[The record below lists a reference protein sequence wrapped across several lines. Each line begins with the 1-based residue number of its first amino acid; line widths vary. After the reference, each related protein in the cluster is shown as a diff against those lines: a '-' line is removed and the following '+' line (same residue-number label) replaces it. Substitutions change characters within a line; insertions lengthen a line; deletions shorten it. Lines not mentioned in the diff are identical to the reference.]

1 MSEDELIKH
10 PQDHIKDIVK
20 HWKKCNTNLEIYSK
34 RNEVKASR
42 LKTFDKALR
51 ASMLLCSSA
60 SAYVVTLWPTGNSTI
75 KNTHE
80 LKGTFLAETVLGLST
95 AFLSGL
101 IAFLGLTTTITEY
114 EKTASRYDCYR
125 ERCTSGYSDC
135 NRVIVKYCEKHKVFD
150 DELSVMREHE
160 VPIERIRET
169 EKRKRNLDSE
179 WRNTALELNAI
190 YSTWAQTVYDKQ
202 KDLPSRLP
210 PRMCDSC
217 SDKLEHVECP
227 KCRQP
232 MEDGAHAIT
241 HDFSNILIDDGE
253 ESE

>member
-1 MSEDELIKH
+1 MAEDGLIKH
-10 PQDHIKDIVK
+10 PKDHIKDIVK
-20 HWKKCNTNLEIYSK
+20 HWKMCNANLEIYSI

-60 SAYVVTLWPTGNSTI
+60 SVYVVTLWPTGDASI

-101 IAFLGLTTTITEY
+101 VAFLGLTSTITEY
-114 EKTASRYDCYR
+114 EKSAARYDCYR

-135 NRVIVKYCEKHKVFD
+135 NRVIVKYCEKHRVFD
-150 DELSVMREHE
+150 EELSEMRNTEQ
-160 VPIERIRET
+160 PIERIRDT
-169 EKRKRNLDSE
+169 EKSKRNLDSE

-202 KDLPSRLP
+202 KGLPSRLLHESSRRP
-210 PRMCDSC
+210 SFD
-217 SDKLEHVECP
+217 
-227 KCRQP
+227 
-232 MEDGAHAIT
+232 I
-241 HDFSNILIDDGE
+241 IIDDGE

>member
-1 MSEDELIKH
+1 MAEDGEIKN
-10 PQDHIKDIVK
+10 PQEHIKDIGK
-20 HWKKCNTNLEIYSK
+20 HWKRCNANLEKYSK

-60 SAYVVTLWPTGNSTI
+60 SAYVVTLWPTGDSTI

-101 IAFLGLTTTITEY
+101 IAFLGLTSTITEY
-114 EKTASRYDCYR
+114 EKAASRYDCYR
-125 ERCTSGYSDC
+125 ERCTSGYSEC
-135 NRVIVKYCEKHKVFD
+135 NRVIVKYCEKHRVFD
-150 DELSVMREHE
+150 EELSDMRECRE
-160 VPIERIRET
+160 PIERIRDT
-169 EKRKRNLDSE
+169 ERRKRNLDSE

-210 PRMCDSC
+210 LVP
-217 SDKLEHVECP
+217 LH
-227 KCRQP
+227 Q
-232 MEDGAHAIT
+232 
-241 HDFSNILIDDGE
+241 FQNSNFDVVIDDGE